1 MRNRAMVRAEFD
13 YFTGRQGRNRNIAR
27 SGTGWRKKIGLWRW
41 NRFYENNVWGAGGG
55 LNVGSTYSI

>member
-27 SGTGWRKKIGLWRW
+27 SGTGWRKKIGLWR
-41 NRFYENNVWGAGGG
+41 GG